1 MVSRYRRPA
10 LITGMITWK
19 RSAEG
24 FLLPCIALLAGLT
37 LLSPQVAA
45 ADYSPALRPYTAQYK
60 TTARGFSLNVTRKL
74 KEDSNDHFILTN
86 GGKIL
91 VVGFHEVSVFRVEDS
106 QILPESYVYQ
116 GTGMVNRRRELHFTG
131 EEDRISSLYKDE
143 WYELPYTDTTL
154 DRMSQ
159 MEQLRLVLLEN
170 PLAAREI
177 TLRVAD
183 GKRVKDSQLV
193 LISRETLQTPLGP
206 VDTLHYERL
215 HDDPDRKSDLWFA
228 PQWDYIMVKTVH
240 IEDGDPVEMILTSAT
255 IEGEAVAIN

>member
-1 MVSRYRRPA
+1 MVSRYRQPA
-10 LITGMITWK
+10 LITRKT
-19 RSAEG
+19 RTEG
-24 FLLPCIALLAGLT
+24 FLPLCIALLAGMAL
-37 LLSPQVAA
+37 LLSPLVAA
-45 ADYSPALRPYTAQYK
+45 ADYAASLRPYTAQYK
-60 TTARGFSLNVTRKL
+60 TTARGFSLNVTRRL
-74 KEDSNDHFILTN
+74 KEDSDDHFILTN

-91 VVGFHEVSVFRVEDS
+91 VVGFHEVSVFTVEDRRI
-106 QILPESYVYQ
+106 QPISYVYQ

-131 EEDRISSLYKDE
+131 EQDTISSLYKDE
-143 WYELPYTDTTL
+143 WYKLPYSDTTL

-170 PLAAREI
+170 PMAAREI

-183 GKRVKDSQLV
+183 GKRVKDSRLV
-193 LISRETLQTPLGP
+193 LIAQETLQTPLGP

-228 PQWDYIMVKTVH
+228 PQWDYMMVKTVH